1 MANVKEIVDEIY
13 DLTGMSSYHGSFA
26 SKKSRY
32 RHIVSI
38 LLKRGSL
45 IRSGHKNEPIYE
57 WNKVA
62 MAPTKQFYRSVA
74 EQLVTEERE
83 STARWDKKKR
93 MEKDQE
99 KKGEPLPIVGIDVSD
114 GMPVIN
120 PVERLD
126 DVIQN
131 IPDQQ
136 LWDELKRRGFGIEDG
151 RLVKKIYFD

>member
-1 MANVKEIVDEIY
+1 
-13 DLTGMSSYHGSFA
+13 
-26 SKKSRY
+26 
-32 RHIVSI
+32 
-38 LLKRGSL
+38 
-45 IRSGHKNEPIYE
+45 
-57 WNKVA
+57 

-99 KKGEPLPIVGIDVSD
+99 KKSEPLPIVGIDVRD

-120 PVERLD
+120 PVARLD

-136 LWDELKRRGFGIEDG
+136 LRDELKRRGFGIEDG
-151 RLVKKIYFD
+151 KLVKKIYFD